1 MSRAPGPGAMPSVA
15 LDLLILDLDGT
26 LVDSFDDI
34 QQGMAF
40 ALAAV
45 GVPATPELLAL
56 SRRGVALEVYYQ
68 QAVGRDPEAASERAG
83 FIAFVDAYLTHYAA
97 HQRDARLYEGVV
109 DTLAEIKR
117 RRPGLRLAV
126 GTNKRT
132 DLAREVVEHTGLGRF
147 FDLVQGSEEV
157 AKKPDPAILRLIAR
171 RLQADLGRAIMVG
184 DTGADVLAARGAG
197 CGAVAVTYGGWPRE
211 EIAALG
217 PDRLIDRFSELLEI
231 VR

>member
-1 MSRAPGPGAMPSVA
+1 MSHAPGPGEPSS
-15 LDLLILDLDGT
+15 LPLELLIIDLDGT

-34 QQGMAF
+34 RQGMAF

-56 SRRGVALEVYYQ
+56 SRRGVSLEVYYR
-68 QAVGRDPEAASERAG
+68 QAVGQDPEAASERAG
-83 FIAFVDAYLTHYAA
+83 FTAFVDAYLAHYAA
-97 HQRDARLYEGVV
+97 HQRNARLYEGVV

-117 RRPGLRLAV
+117 RRPALRLAV

-132 DLAREVVEHTGLGRF
+132 DLAREVVERTGLSRF

-157 AKKPDPAILRLIAR
+157 AKKPDPAILHLIAR
-171 RLQADLGRAIMVG
+171 RLEADLGRALMVG
-184 DTGADVLAARGAG
+184 DTGADVLAARSAG
-197 CGAVAVTYGGWPRE
+197 CRAVAVTYGGWPRD

-217 PDRLIDRFSELLEI
+217 PDRLIDRFAELLDI